1 LPRGSSTCLGQ
12 LLARRVCE
20 TVGPALD
27 PAIAAAWLGCMQG
40 HVDKSRECETSRIFD
55 CGLKAIDRACVDGA
69 QRQTC
74 ADIAKSCSEFA
85 PEITAA
91 VCEHAL
97 GAWRPEQR
105 DSLLTCF
112 HRACES
118 GDFGACLP

>member
-1 LPRGSSTCLGQ
+1 MGQ

-27 PAIAAAWLGCMQG
+27 PAIAAKWLKCMRAR
-40 HVDKSRECETSRIFD
+40 VDEAHECETSRIFD
-55 CGLKAIDRACVDGA
+55 CGLKAIEGACVDRS
-69 QRQTC
+69 QRDQC
-74 ADIAKSCSEFA
+74 ADIAKSCAEFA
-85 PEITAA
+85 PEITAS

-97 GAWRPEQR
+97 GAWKPEKR
-105 DSLLTCF
+105 ESLLTCF